1 MLEIVTWLQ
10 FLLHCD
16 YYFIYVKSNEKINF
30 TTNYSDF
37 GSEIYSPK
45 LNILLIHED
54 IRDSNADFVNKTNKT
69 VSFYGSNHDLQDF

>member
-30 TTNYSDF
+30 KYF
-37 GSEIYSPK
+37 LIE
-45 LNILLIHED
+45 LNVCFHSLFD
-54 IRDSNADFVNKTNKT
+54 
-69 VSFYGSNHDLQDF
+69 